1 MVLFDRHPE
10 TARRRTSGKAMS
22 PLAGKGHE
30 HDALGPDLD
39 LSVRDSVSIFLP
51 PPRRAPNRL
60 AWLRARYYRGPTWSC
75 AESAMA
81 LVGRAVALA
90 RDDRGRCEALRE
102 DARILAALV
111 REREVSK
118 ADAVDRIRN
127 AGIAFGVPDAEID
140 EILFSEFS
148 A

>member
-1 MVLFDRHPE
+1 MTTLDTQSAERLVN
-10 TARRRTSGKAMS
+10 

-30 HDALGPDLD
+30 HDSLG
-39 LSVRDSVSIFLP
+39 RVSIFLP
-51 PPRRAPNRL
+51 PPRRAPNRV
-60 AWLRARYYRGPTWSC
+60 AWRRARYYRGPTWSC
-75 AESAMA
+75 AESAMV

-90 RDDRGRCEALRE
+90 PDDGGRCEALRE

-127 AGIAFGVPDAEID
+127 VGTAFGVPDTEI
-140 EILFSEFS
+140 EKY
-148 A
+148 

>member
-1 MVLFDRHPE
+1 MP
-10 TARRRTSGKAMS
+10 
-22 PLAGKGHE
+22 PLAGKGNEHE
-30 HDALGPDLD
+30 SLGPVLHPPA
-39 LSVRDSVSIFLP
+39 RGSVSVVLP
-51 PPRRAPNRL
+51 PPRRAPNRV
-60 AWLRARYYRGPTWSC
+60 AWRRARYYRGPTWSC
-75 AESAMA
+75 AEAAMA
-81 LVGRAVALA
+81 LAGRAVALA
-90 RDDRGRCEALRE
+90 PDDRGRRETLRE

-118 ADAVDRIRN
+118 AAAVDRILN